1 MTNTNAA
8 LVAEITQAVIAVL
21 DGRTKA
27 KAPVKARTRK
37 APVKKA
43 AAKKAPAKKAQV
55 RPLSKKSLQAFKTA
69 AAKEGVDFAGQS
81 TRQVA
86 EFCVTEGYAPKG
98 FRIGEGYTEMFS

>member
-1 MTNTNAA
+1 MSNTNAA

-21 DGRTKA
+21 DGR
-27 KAPVKARTRK
+27 APAKARTRK